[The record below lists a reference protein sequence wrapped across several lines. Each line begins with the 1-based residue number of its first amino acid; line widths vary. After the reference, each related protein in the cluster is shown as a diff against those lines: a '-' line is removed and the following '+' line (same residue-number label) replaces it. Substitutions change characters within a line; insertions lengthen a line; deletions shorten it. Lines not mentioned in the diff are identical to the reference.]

1 MLHSENLEGA
11 LSQHTILSCIIFLLL
26 VCCLLAIFGVLSVQ
40 LANIINLA
48 LALVG
53 GGWPFALVGHF

>member
-1 MLHSENLEGA
+1 MLRCENLGNA
-11 LSQHTILSCIIFLLL
+11 LSQRTIWRCLIFLLF
-26 VCCLLAIFGVLSVQ
+26 VYWLLAIFGVLSVQ

>member
-1 MLHSENLEGA
+1 MLRCENLGIA
-11 LSQHTILSCIIFLLL
+11 LSQRTFLRCLIFLLF
-26 VCCLLAIFGVLSVQ
+26 VCWLLAFGLLSVQ
-40 LANIINLA
+40 LTNIINLA